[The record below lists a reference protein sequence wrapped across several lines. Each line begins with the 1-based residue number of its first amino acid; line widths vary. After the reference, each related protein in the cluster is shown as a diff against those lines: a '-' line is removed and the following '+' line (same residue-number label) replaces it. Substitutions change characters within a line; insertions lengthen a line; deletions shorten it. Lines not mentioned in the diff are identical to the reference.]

1 MFPQRLQEEEEEE
14 EEEEEVSG
22 LLNLLFLVLVSL
34 SWLEKKNAVVLS
46 NRPCP
51 SIRNDLPS
59 KTTWHGKSSSVE
71 VHLTV

>member
-1 MFPQRLQEEEEEE
+1 MFPQRLKEEEEEE
-14 EEEEEVSG
+14 EEDVSG
-22 LLNLLFLVLVSL
+22 LLNFLFLILVSL

-51 SIRNDLPS
+51 SLRNDLPS
-59 KTTWHGKSSSVE
+59 KTNRHGKSSSVE